1 MPRLTLYLLR
11 QMAVAASM
19 TAVGLT
25 FAIWLTQSLR
35 LLDTIIN
42 RGLPVWLAAKFLMM
56 LLPNLFALLLP
67 IAVFIGVMMVYLRM
81 ESDSELMVMRNAG
94 LSNLGLARPAILF
107 GLAATAITYGMTL
120 YAIPTSM
127 RGYHDIQR
135 EFAGNLAGVL
145 IEAGVFTDLAP
156 GVTFFAHARDRSGG
170 LSGIIVDDARD
181 HARHLI
187 YTAERGAINVTAEGP
202 RAVLENGTY
211 QETNLQTGQVSM
223 LYFDHTSVELGSLF
237 NRNDGPRRRGA
248 EELYLGEL
256 FSAGSADD
264 RDTVARMHVEGHRRL
279 VDPLYCLALALVAA
293 GCLLGTG
300 QPRQG
305 SNVRILT
312 ATALAGLLMIA
323 AFAVRGITEATDYF
337 VPAIYALPLAA
348 ILLSF
353 WPLLRNR
360 VPGRRTGR

>member
-1 MPRLTLYLLR
+1 
-11 QMAVAASM
+11 
-19 TAVGLT
+19 
-25 FAIWLTQSLR
+25 
-35 LLDTIIN
+35 
-42 RGLPVWLAAKFLMM
+42 
-56 LLPNLFALLLP
+56 LPNLFALLLP

-107 GLAATAITYGMTL
+107 GLGATAITYVLTL

-127 RGYHDIQR
+127 RSYHDIQR

-170 LSGIIVDDARD
+170 LSGIVVDDARD
-181 HARHLI
+181 SARHLV
-187 YTAERGAINVTAEGP
+187 YTAERGAITVTPEGP
-202 RAVLENGTY
+202 RAMLENGTY
-211 QETNLQTGQVSM
+211 QETNQQTGQVSM

-237 NRNDGPRRRGA
+237 NRNNGPRRRSA

-256 FSAGSADD
+256 FSAGTADD
-264 RDTVARMHVEGHRRL
+264 QDTVARMHVEGHRRL
-279 VDPLYCLALALVAA
+279 VDPLYCLALALIAA

-305 SNVRILT
+305 NNVRILI

-323 AFAVRGITEATDYF
+323 AFAVRGMTEATDYF
-337 VPAIYALPLAA
+337 APAIYALPLSA
-348 ILLSF
+348 IVLSF

-360 VPGRRTGR
+360 VPGRQMAQ